1 MDSRNNIEQRRHENN
16 ALKRFVWPIYVEKR
30 KKKSSRD
37 VSISFGEI

>member
-16 ALKRFVWPIYVEKR
+16 ALKRFVWPIYVENE
-30 KKKSSRD
+30 KKSSRD